1 MVRCDVCGQEY
12 GVTHVC
18 TGARLEAALDPRW
31 APVAGFAPLRYFRQA
46 VAIARWDDAAIIA
59 ASEDRAATRYGG
71 AIWLIGQALYLG
83 TGLWVGRNT
92 IRLGVPQLVAGALVL
107 VAFQAVLFLAQY
119 GCCHLLARWL
129 FGGRGTFR
137 GIIRPMLL
145 GSVVIWAL
153 PIPYVGPLVAGL
165 WFLAIMMLVFENV
178 DGIGRLKAF
187 GLATAFGVLF
197 TVASFALFHPH

>member
-1 MVRCDVCGQEY
+1 MIRCNVCGQDY

-18 TGARLEAALDPRW
+18 SGARPEPATDPRW
-31 APVAGFAPLRYFRQA
+31 APASGFAPLRYLRQA
-46 VAIARWDDAAIIA
+46 VAIARWDDAAILA
-59 ASEDRAATRYGG
+59 ASQDRAATRYG
-71 AIWLIGQALYLG
+71 AVIWLLGQLLYLG
-83 TGLWVGRNT
+83 TGLWVSRGT
-92 IRLGVPQLVAGALVL
+92 IRLGVPELVAGGLVL
-107 VAFQAVLFLAQY
+107 VAFQAVIFLAQY

-137 GIIRPMLL
+137 GIMRPMLL

-153 PIPYVGPLVAGL
+153 PIPYVGALVAAL

-187 GLATAFGVLF
+187 ALSTTFGVLF
-197 TVASFALFHPH
+197 TLASFALFHPR